1 LDFSNKEDSMDIEI
15 FLFFFVPFLFTYAL
29 MIGLGFLE
37 IQILKH
43 TFKVKDIILVILL
56 KIFEI
61 FFIFSD
67 KINIKS
73 LKILATLYFSIL
85 IFYFC
90 FKKITTKI
98 FFIYILLFFVDL
110 FFMHLILEIG
120 ESIIIMPA
128 F

>member
-1 LDFSNKEDSMDIEI
+1 MDIEI

-37 IQILKH
+37 IRILKH
-43 TFKVKDIILVILL
+43 TFKVKDFILVILL

-73 LKILATLYFSIL
+73 LKILATLYFTVL

-90 FKKITTKI
+90 FKKITARI
-98 FFIYILLFFVDL
+98 FLIYILLFFVDL
-110 FFMHLILEIG
+110 FFMYLILEIG
-120 ESIIIMPA
+120 ESIIMMPA

>member
-1 LDFSNKEDSMDIEI
+1 MDIEI

-61 FFIFSD
+61 FFIASD

-73 LKILATLYFSIL
+73 LKILATLYFTVL

-98 FFIYILLFFVDL
+98 FYIYILLFFVDL
-110 FFMHLILEIG
+110 FFMHLILKIG
-120 ESIIIMPA
+120 ESIIIMPP